1 MKLKLS
7 YIICAVLVPLVM
19 MITLALLVSV
29 LQFKQDV
36 ALSAKTL
43 LRFSEDVSTAS
54 WRVTGQAVKL
64 ADRPCAEILSEL
76 NRTRTFTPYIR
87 DIGLLE
93 KGNLLCSFVSR
104 EQAHPFPLPPGKTLP
119 TPLPARW
126 VRSFSWMAGGPGRP
140 AVVYTQQVA
149 ADKAAFVIVDSRYVQ
164 ELMDVLSEEREAVFS
179 LRFGKG
185 DAIISQPA
193 QYDRIV
199 MTQNYVT
206 DDGKISLTVAAPL
219 GTLTAVWMKSLL
231 ILSLS
236 RFASHF

>member
-43 LRFSEDVSTAS
+43 LRFSEDVPTAS

-76 NRTRTFTPYIR
+76 NRTRAFTPYIR

-104 EQAHPFPLPPGKTLP
+104 EQAHPFPLPPVKRSQRRYLP
-119 TPLPARW
+119 GGFAHLAGWPVDLAGPRW
-126 VRSFSWMAGGPGRP
+126 FTHSKSRRIKRRLLSSILGMSRS
-140 AVVYTQQVA
+140 
-149 ADKAAFVIVDSRYVQ
+149 
-164 ELMDVLSEEREAVFS
+164 
-179 LRFGKG
+179 
-185 DAIISQPA
+185 
-193 QYDRIV
+193 
-199 MTQNYVT
+199 
-206 DDGKISLTVAAPL
+206 
-219 GTLTAVWMKSLL
+219 
-231 ILSLS
+231 
-236 RFASHF
+236 

>member
-19 MITLALLVSV
+19 MLTLALLVSV

-76 NRTRTFTPYIR
+76 NRTRAFTPYIR

-119 TPLPARW
+119 TPTLGRVNTAE
-126 VRSFSWMAGGPGRP
+126 GGRP
-140 AVVYTQQVA
+140 T
-149 ADKAAFVIVDSRYVQ
+149 
-164 ELMDVLSEEREAVFS
+164 FS
-179 LRFGKG
+179 NEPR
-185 DAIISQPA
+185 
-193 QYDRIV
+193 
-199 MTQNYVT
+199 N
-206 DDGKISLTVAAPL
+206 
-219 GTLTAVWMKSLL
+219 WL
-231 ILSLS
+231 INL
-236 RFASHF
+236 